1 MNFRKLFNYYIAP
14 LVGIAGAFF
23 GDYPDDAINDSD
35 SNMVIG
41 VCIGGDGIVAVSV
54 AEQIDDGSIRII
66 RSIETEFDFERISKN
81 GFHDFIEK
89 TTGIDEGVVFVS
101 NNSGIPD
108 GLLSEPAR
116 FSEKS
121 SASCWQMVFIKLGM
135 KPFMG
140 DHRKRFFNVKS
151 MLASIVITSLKAG
164 KIINDAGFD
173 FSSFEM
179 NEKSHS
185 FDESCRFKISQG
197 WLDKK
202 DVSIILLFSGNI
214 INEL

>member
-1 MNFRKLFNYYIAP
+1 MNFRKLFNYYVAP
-14 LVGIAGAFF
+14 IVGIVGAFF
-23 GDYPDDAINDSD
+23 GDYPDDFINDSD
-35 SNMVIG
+35 GDMVIG
-41 VCIGGDGIVAVSV
+41 VYIGGDGIAAISV
-54 AEQIDDGSIRII
+54 AERIDDGSIRII
-66 RSIETEFDFERISKN
+66 KSIETEFDFERISKN

-89 TTGIDEGVVFVS
+89 TTGIYDGVVFVS
-101 NNSGIPD
+101 NNSGMPD

-121 SASCWQMVFIKLGM
+121 MVFVKLGI
-135 KPFMG
+135 KPLL
-140 DHRKRFFNVKS
+140 DDQRKRFFNVKS
-151 MLASIVITSLKAG
+151 MLASIVITSLKSG

-185 FDESCRFKISQG
+185 FDESYRFKISQG

-202 DVSIILLFSGNI
+202 DLSIILLFSGS
-214 INEL
+214 E